1 MKAAR
6 VKFNDFHVAYR
17 VKSSFLA
24 RSGGIISEQIGKTGE
39 DRISNIFS
47 RPFPPLTSLE
57 TGCYSTCSYPIKMS
71 KGSFSFWHFQFLLIR
86 REFPP
91 FKRNGHGRNAQTNVR
106 VYNTMKI
113 CLYFTFYTRKWHKI
127 KRHIVRII
135 HIKSW
140 KGFKFRLFV
149 RGKGCGFT
157 IGRIG

>member
-71 KGSFSFWHFQFLLIR
+71 KRKFFFLTLSIFAHSQGISPFQEKWARAECTNERTSLQHNEKLSIFYFLYQ
-86 REFPP
+86 EMTQ
-91 FKRNGHGRNAQTNVR
+91 N
-106 VYNTMKI
+106 
-113 CLYFTFYTRKWHKI
+113 
-127 KRHIVRII
+127 
-135 HIKSW
+135 
-140 KGFKFRLFV
+140 
-149 RGKGCGFT
+149 
-157 IGRIG
+157 